1 MKLSKYAGWIT
12 LITVI
17 ALLMSSLALSMPWY
31 KMESTREYDLVDDVR
46 LDTAD
51 YELFLDYYTEYLSYD
66 LPYSVEDYSSAW
78 RGEELEEFM
87 DFEEK
92 LVYVWLAIGILY
104 LVVVLLNLRITSL
117 IIGAATVAVLLLAVV
132 KFAAGIVNEVR
143 NTNILPSEPWETE
156 MMAWDTGFDLLVAAT
171 MVQAAAVLLR
181 MHVINEQVADF
192 NAAMSLTTGS
202 PKGP

>member
-31 KMESTREYDLVDDVR
+31 KMESTREYYLEDDVR
-46 LDTAD
+46 LDTAE

-92 LVYVWLAIGILY
+92 LVYVWFAIGILY
-104 LVVVLLNLRITSL
+104 LVVVLLNMRITSL
-117 IIGAATVAVLLLAVV
+117 VMGAATVAVLLLAVV
-132 KFAAGIVNEVR
+132 KFAAGIERVVR
-143 NTNILPSEPWETE
+143 NTNILPSESWETE
-156 MMAWDTGFDLLVAAT
+156 MMAWDTGLDLMVAAT

-181 MHVINEQVADF
+181 MHVINEQVADY
-192 NAAMSLTTGS
+192 NAAMSLTTEP